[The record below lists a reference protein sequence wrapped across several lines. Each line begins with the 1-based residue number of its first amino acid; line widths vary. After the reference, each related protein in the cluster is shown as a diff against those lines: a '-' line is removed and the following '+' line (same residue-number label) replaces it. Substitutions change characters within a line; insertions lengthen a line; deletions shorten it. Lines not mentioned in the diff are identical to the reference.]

1 MMPARTPSAKREQNL
16 AYAKKHGGMALR
28 SRSARMVLEAK
39 DRPCVDCGAYFP
51 GRLDK
56 MSLDHRDPDTKHPRL
71 KGKRNGNIRRMPVAL
86 AVMELAKCDA
96 VCLLCHAD
104 RTFAQRGEGKIDT
117 SNRSARERREYVRN
131 YQAELPLL
139 RLA

>member
-1 MMPARTPSAKREQNL
+1 
-16 AYAKKHGGMALR
+16 MALR
-28 SRSARMVLEAK
+28 SRSWRMVLEAK

-51 GRLDK
+51 GRPDK

-71 KGKRNGNIRRMPVAL
+71 KGKRNGNIRNLPVGLVA
-86 AVMELAKCDA
+86 AEIEKCDA

-117 SNRSARERREYVRN
+117 SNVSVRERRQYV
-131 YQAELPLL
+131 QDHQGDLPLL